1 MGKRAN
7 NEGSIYRRKSDGKWV
22 ASITL
27 DDGKRKV
34 LYGNT
39 KKEVTEKLIKIRS
52 QQQQGMLPT
61 DAKTKLSD
69 YIEGWL
75 ESYKRCVRPN
85 SHQRACEI
93 MRLHVLPTLGNIQ
106 LDKLTPQHLD
116 KLYKKLLETLSPTT
130 VQSIHNTIHKALS
143 DAVKQG
149 ILLMN
154 VSERV
159 EAPRKDEYEARV
171 FTEEETE
178 KFLKAIKNHSLYV
191 LLLIDLSTGMRRGEI
206 VGLKWSDLDLK
217 KGIVQVRRAIVRR
230 PTDLGGGYAEAPL
243 KTKKSRRSIML
254 PPYIITVLAHYR
266 EQQIALV
273 QQANQTWD
281 EQRWLFCKPDGSHLN
296 PQHDVYEAFK
306 DLLQQAGL
314 PDIRFHDLRHT
325 AATTHLG
332 MMTNPKIVQEI
343 LGHSNISITMDAYSH
358 VLPPMHKDAMD
369 NINQWLLSHTEND
382 VQEEP
387 KNPDQKRADDDDEN
401 GLGNGVLLPM

>member
-27 DDGKRKV
+27 DNGKRKV
-34 LYGNT
+34 IYGNT
-39 KKEVTEKLIKIRS
+39 KREVTEKLIKVRS
-52 QQQQGMLPT
+52 EQQQGILPT
-61 DAKTKLSD
+61 DSKMKMSE
-69 YIEGWL
+69 YIQNWL
-75 ESYKRCVRPN
+75 ESYRRTVRPN

-93 MRLHVLPTLGNIQ
+93 MHLHVLPALGNLQ

-116 KLYKKLLETLSPTT
+116 RLYKKLLETLSPTT
-130 VQSIHNTIHKALS
+130 VQNVHNTLHKALS

-149 ILLMN
+149 ILLTN

-159 EAPRKDEYEARV
+159 EAPRRDEYEARV
-171 FTEEETE
+171 LTEEEMQI
-178 KFLKAIKNHSLYV
+178 FLKAIKNHPLYV
-191 LLLIDLSTGMRRGEI
+191 LMLLDLLTGMRRGEV

-217 KGIVQVRRAIVRR
+217 KGFVQVRRAIVRR
-230 PTDLGGGYAEAPL
+230 PTELGGGYAEAPL
-243 KTKKSRRSIML
+243 KTKRSRRSIML
-254 PPYIITVLAHYR
+254 PAYIIAVLEHYR
-266 EQQIALV
+266 HQQMSLV
-273 QQANQTWD
+273 QNAGQAWN

-306 DLLQQAGL
+306 ELLKQAGL

-343 LGHSNISITMDAYSH
+343 LGHSNISVTMDAYSH

-369 NINQWLLSHTEND
+369 NINEWLLSHTEEPT
-382 VQEEP
+382 QEEQ
-387 KNPDQKRADDDDEN
+387 KNSEPKRADDDDEN
-401 GLGNGVLLPM
+401 GQGNGVVLPV